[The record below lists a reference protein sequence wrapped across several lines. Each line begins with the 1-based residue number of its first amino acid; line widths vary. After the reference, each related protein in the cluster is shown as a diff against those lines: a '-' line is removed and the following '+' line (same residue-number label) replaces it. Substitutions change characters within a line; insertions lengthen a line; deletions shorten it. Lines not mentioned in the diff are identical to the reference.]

1 MNTLFRGCDGVYF
14 DSWKCNNFFT
24 MATYQITQSKEGKTR
39 RDAGKGNQIESN
51 RESIKDIIL
60 ASLLTGST
68 IIPCYSTGDSETL
81 RLNFTGYTGYAV
93 SAVMSILP
101 ISVCVFSGRWGLPL
115 PYR

>member
-1 MNTLFRGCDGVYF
+1 MGVTECILIRGKVTT
-14 DSWKCNNFFT
+14 FFT
-24 MATYQITQSKEGKTR
+24 TTTYQITLSKEGKTR
-39 RDAGKGNQIESN
+39 RDKGKGNQIESN
-51 RESIKDIIL
+51 RESVKDIIL

-81 RLNFTGYTGYAV
+81 RLNFTGYTGCAV
-93 SAVMSILP
+93 SAVMSLLP